1 MMIIKTKIMAK
12 DKKKSEG
19 PSCACGRP
27 DYLEEWKK
35 NNNQATDDLPEDTE
49 IEKKDS
55 KKRQSKK

>member
-1 MMIIKTKIMAK
+1 MAE
-12 DKKKSEG
+12 DNKKSEG

-35 NNNQATDDLPEDTE
+35 NNKQDTDDLPEDTE

-55 KKRQSKK
+55 KKKANSK